1 MYKPKVE
8 RHMKNSKNILAAH
21 TIRNQLTLLT
31 HKQLLEIEKK
41 ENNSPIEKWI
51 KDMNR

>member
-1 MYKPKVE
+1 MFKPKVE
-8 RHMKNSKNILAAH
+8 RHMKNWKNILAAH

>member
-8 RHMKNSKNILAAH
+8 GDVKNWKNVFAAH
-21 TIRNQLTLLT
+21 TIGNQLALLT
-31 HKQLLEIEKK
+31 YKELLEIEKK
-41 ENNSPIEKWI
+41 EDNSPIEKWI